1 MLLAGVTLLFG
12 QGAGSRISG
21 VMGSSGSAAPK
32 TSGGAQADTLKRILA
47 EQQDPMVYAI
57 AEVGVWV

>member
-1 MLLAGVTLLFG
+1 
-12 QGAGSRISG
+12 
-21 VMGSSGSAAPK
+21 MGSSGSAAPK